1 MSALYLVTGGRRSGK
16 SAYAQRLAEG
26 LGAPRV
32 YLATCPVLDE
42 EMAARVEAHRV
53 ARAGKGWATVEEPV
67 NVAGAI
73 RESAGAAVILVECV
87 TLWVNN
93 LMFEAG
99 RRGEP
104 YTQTRAMEDVGE
116 LIGAA
121 RGAAAKVVLVTNEVG
136 WGIVPGDA
144 LSRAFADAAG
154 AVNQALAAAADAVT
168 LVACGLPLQLKER
181 GDGFA
186 GTDDR

>member
-26 LGAPRV
+26 LGEPRV
-32 YLATCPVLDE
+32 YVATCPALDE
-42 EMAARVEAHRV
+42 EMAARVEAHRA
-53 ARAGKGWATVEEPV
+53 ARAGRGWVTVEEQTAVP
-67 NVAGAI
+67 AAI
-73 RESAGAAVILVECV
+73 RDSGGAAVILVECV

-93 LMFEAG
+93 LIYEAG
-99 RRGEP
+99 KRGER
-104 YTQTRAMEDVGE
+104 YTQPRAVEDAKE

-154 AVNQALAAAADAVT
+154 AVNQALAAAADQVT
-168 LVACGLPLQLKER
+168 LVACGLPLQLKEK
-181 GDGFA
+181 
-186 GTDDR
+186 